1 MTLTEAI
8 VCIGKPVI
16 YTHPATLETEPG
28 IIRSVDRD
36 GRQLV
41 NVQYG
46 ASIWATH
53 PDNLMIDWSRR

>member
-16 YTHPATLETEPG
+16 YTHPATLVTEPG
-28 IIRSVDRD
+28 IIRSVDIANR
-36 GRQLV
+36 GLV

-46 ASIWATH
+46 PNVWATH
-53 PDNLMIDWSRR
+53 PDNLRLDWSRR